1 MTETNENDDITFF
14 KTAVQEYLK
23 LEEEIKILEQAVKQR
38 KEKKKHIGD
47 TILTFLIEKDI
58 SHVNLQGEFQGKQ
71 LHCHNTDV
79 KSSLKI
85 ENITEALK
93 KVITTEED
101 LNKAIGFIE
110 EQRTVVQKSKLK
122 IGKIKTAKTISKADV
137 TEEIQSHLEDLNTIM

>member
-1 MTETNENDDITFF
+1 MTETNENEDITFF

-23 LEEEIKILEQAVKQR
+23 LEEEIKVLEQAVKQR

-71 LHCHNTDV
+71 LHCHNMDV

-85 ENITEALK
+85 ENIAEALK

-122 IGKIKTAKTISKADV
+122 IGKIKVAKGVSKADT